1 MCHDF
6 CFICKATQDG
16 QGYGLEH
23 QLRTCIWTVFTSKH
37 TSKELES
44 NTLQLFK
51 EYYEY
56 WFRRKVFFQ
65 PLLTFHGLY
74 CICYGFFTFMRCNLA
89 FLSQSTPLTSLGTRN
104 SVANFSVSVWAA
116 SSALKHFFTGSKLM
130 VIIINRIM
138 IDCFE
143 RHSWASK
150 MILRV
155 SRSTCKSRFS
165 RFCWYT
171 GWIGWSGRGW
181 CGCCHHRFYLVAR
194 LGIKLCQTVSC
205 NCISAR

>member
-1 MCHDF
+1 MISVSFAKQLKTDS
-6 CFICKATQDG
+6 ATDWNISLG
-16 QGYGLEH
+16 HASGLSL
-23 QLRTCIWTVFTSKH
+23 LRSIRARNWNPIPYNCLK
-37 TSKELES
+37 
-44 NTLQLFK
+44 N
-51 EYYEY
+51 EY
-56 WFRRKVFFQ
+56 WFWRELFWQ
-65 PLLTFHGLY
+65 LLLIFHGLN
-74 CICYGFFTFMRCNLA
+74 CIFIDFFTFMRCNLA

-130 VIIINRIM
+130 VMIINRIV

-143 RHSWASK
+143 RPGWASN
-150 MILRV
+150 MSLRV
-155 SRSTCKSRFS
+155 SSSTCKSRFS

>member
-1 MCHDF
+1 MISVSFAKQLKTDNATDWNISLGHASGLSLLRSIRARNWNPIPYNYLKNTMNIDF
-6 CFICKATQDG
+6 GGRYFFSLYWHFINYIAFAMD
-16 QGYGLEH
+16 
-23 QLRTCIWTVFTSKH
+23 
-37 TSKELES
+37 
-44 NTLQLFK
+44 
-51 EYYEY
+51 
-56 WFRRKVFFQ
+56 
-65 PLLTFHGLY
+65 
-74 CICYGFFTFMRCNLA
+74 FFTFMRCNLA

-116 SSALKHFFTGSKLM
+116 SNALKHFFTGSKLM
-130 VIIINRIM
+130 VMIINRIM